1 MEQRINALIDRL
13 ASEGVSVYEWDI
25 VEWGLYVRRDRLV
38 VIRAGMTVPQRL
50 AALTH
55 EALHY
60 WAGHDGHQSEVVE
73 ARINRQVALQLVS
86 TPAYIAAERLH
97 HGNIGGI
104 AFELD
109 LPVWVVQAFQ
119 ESLSQTKVPRKVA

>member
-1 MEQRINALIDRL
+1 MEQRINALTDRL
-13 ASEGVSVYEWDI
+13 ASEGVSVHEWDI
-25 VEWGLYVRRDRLV
+25 VQWGLYVRRERLV
-38 VIRAGMTVPQRL
+38 VVRAGMTVPQRL

-55 EALHY
+55 EALHH

-97 HGNIGGI
+97 QGNVAGI
-104 AFELD
+104 AAELD
-109 LPVWVVQAFQ
+109 LPVWVVRAFQ
-119 ESLSQTKVPRKVA
+119 GSLARVA